1 MTVNCVCS
9 VTKRQINNHKKY
21 CTMSFQIFCVHGGIP
36 LPSQDGGL
44 VSSIDSIPSVLFEP
58 EEQSELAWEL
68 MWGDPLRY
76 ILLLMFFL
84 TKNNTKIF
92 IEKYFI
98 FSIPTYKYILCV
110 TVARLV
116 SPWVLNNSTAL
127 SSK

>member
-1 MTVNCVCS
+1 
-9 VTKRQINNHKKY
+9 
-21 CTMSFQIFCVHGGIP
+21 MSFQIFCVHGGIP

-76 ILLLMFFL
+76 ILHLVYFL

-92 IEKYFI
+92 YREILYFLNSNI
-98 FSIPTYKYILCV
+98 QIYNLCHSC
-110 TVARLV
+110 TVAQLV
-116 SPWVLNNSTAL
+116 SPLGF
-127 SSK
+127 K